1 MVRSIELRRAARVVS
16 GLLAGA
22 ALLAMPALA
31 SASAVNLGTT
41 KPFVVLAG
49 STATNTGPSVLN
61 GELGV
66 YPGTSLTGFGA
77 PAVVNG
83 ATHAT
88 DGVARIAQQDLTTAY
103 NVAAGQPVAP
113 SADLSGTDLGNR
125 TLLAGAYR
133 FTSSAQLTGPLT
145 LDAQGDPDAQFVFEI
160 ASTLTT
166 ASASSIVLKNGA
178 NPCQVFWQVGSSA
191 TIGTTTAFQGNVL
204 ALSSI
209 SLKNG
214 ATVVGRMLA
223 RNGAVTLINNV
234 LNAAVC
240 GAATTTPV
248 TPGTPGGVPGTP
260 GTPGTPATPGTPGA
274 PGTPGTPGAP
284 GTPGTPTPRAAT
296 HRGSSSLDRTSRE
309 DCTDGFTATVRGSH
323 IARVVFRLDGRRI
336 ASQTS
341 RPFRKYVVTNAP
353 GRHRVTAVAT
363 FTDRTRARTMRFRY
377 AICAAGSLAPRRAP
391 SSFTG

>member
-1 MVRSIELRRAARVVS
+1 MVRPIDLRRAARVIT

-22 ALLAMPALA
+22 ALLAAPAIATA
-31 SASAVNLGTT
+31 STVNLGTT

-61 GELGV
+61 GQLGV
-66 YPGTSLTGFGA
+66 YPGTALTGFGA

-88 DGVARIAQQDLTTAY
+88 DGVARIAQNDLTTAY

-113 SADLSGTDLGNR
+113 SADLSGTNLGNR
-125 TLLAGAYR
+125 TLLPGAYR

-145 LDAQGDPDAQFVFEI
+145 LNAQGDPDAQFVFEI

-166 ASASSIVLKNGA
+166 ASASSVVLMNGA
-178 NPCQVFWQVGSSA
+178 NPCQIFWQVGSSA

-209 SLKNG
+209 SVNNG
-214 ATVVGRMLA
+214 ATVVGRLLA
-223 RNGAVTLINNV
+223 RNGAVTLINDV

-240 GAATTTPV
+240 GAVTSTPV
-248 TPGTPGGVPGTP
+248 APGTPGGVPGTP
-260 GTPGTPATPGTPGA
+260 GTPGTPATPA
-274 PGTPGTPGAP
+274 TPGTPGAP
-284 GTPGTPTPRAAT
+284 GSPTTPAPRPAT
-296 HRGSSSLDRTSRE
+296 HRGSSSLRRTSRE

-336 ASQTS
+336 SNQTS

-353 GRHRVTAVAT
+353 GRHTVTAWVA
-363 FTDRTRARTMRFRY
+363 FTDLTRARTMRFRY
-377 AICAAGSLAPRRAP
+377 VVCAAGSLSPRRAP